1 MFEYL
6 INSLDG
12 QEFDTYEEYMN
23 TVLAIVSDAES
34 ELGRAERWAC
44 QRDKSVIDQ
53 LGVTIKE
60 EL

>member
-12 QEFDTYEEYMN
+12 REFNTYEEYMN
-23 TVLAIVSDAES
+23 TVLAIVSDAEN

-44 QRDKSVIDQ
+44 QRDESVLNQ

>member
-6 INSLDG
+6 IESLDG
-12 QEFDTYEEYMN
+12 REFDTYDEYVN

-44 QRDKSVIDQ
+44 QRDESVIEQ
-53 LGVTIKE
+53 VGVTIKE